1 MLPPL
6 CGKLRNVIW
15 AYPFVHAR
23 SSQRSQDSLRRAVE
37 SLAKVLRGYRNISVR
52 EEQAKDRFNQRS
64 LFGQKIRLAHAV
76 GHQGILDA
84 LHWLNLSSGWVYPIH
99 HHAFFRV
106 RESLEVFLAKQG
118 AQVYVPI
125 ALVLLPPIEINMK
138 RRAGARFDQALS
150 FYFGHLFRLSQSK
163 MQIADMHKIG
173 LARQQG
179 EQWRGRS
186 PTDDVYRRVQLL
198 RVNMPLR
205 G

>member
-1 MLPPL
+1 MHPPL

-23 SSQRSQDSLRRAVE
+23 ASQRAQDSLRRAVE
-37 SLAKVLRGYRNISVR
+37 SLAKVLRGYRNIPVR
-52 EEQAKDRFNQRS
+52 EEQAKDRFDQRG
-64 LFGQKIRLAHAV
+64 LFGQKIRLARAM

-84 LHWLNLSSGWVYPIH
+84 FHLLNLSSSRVNPIH
-99 HHAFFRV
+99 HHAFLRV
-106 RESLEVFLAKQG
+106 RESLEVFLAQQG
-118 AQVYVPI
+118 AQVDVPI

-163 MQIADMHKIG
+163 MQIADMRKIG
-173 LARQQG
+173 LTCQQG
-179 EQWRGRS
+179 EQRRWGN